1 MLAVLDIGKTHS
13 RILVLDADGS
23 ARAER
28 RRKNAPMER
37 GGIRA
42 LDADAIEQWLMATLA
57 ELARAFSISAIV
69 PVGHGATAALVAGDR
84 LAAPVLDYE
93 ADPPATIAAAYD
105 KLRDGFALT
114 LSPRLPH
121 GLNLGAQLYWQ
132 EALYP
137 ELRADVLLWPQYW
150 AWVFSGEKAAEVTS
164 LGCHTDLWSPP
175 AHTFSSLAVGRGWAM
190 KLGPL
195 APAYAVLGTLRR
207 SVAEATGLDK
217 SCKVLCGVHDSNA
230 ALFGTRGF
238 AALSSK
244 PFTLVSTGTWFVAM
258 QSGGDSPALDPA
270 RDTLANVDVHGNTVP
285 SARFMGG
292 REYEHIAGVAARS
305 NREAAL
311 RLISR
316 NAMTRPTFAAGCG
329 PFPDSQGAVLG
340 DVRDDDE
347 RAGLAALHLALM
359 SDQSLGLIA
368 ARGAIVIEGRFAEDD
383 VFPAALAALRPE
395 QPVFCSAVDDGV
407 ALGAARLADPRIVPK
422 TPLRVVAPLAA
433 DLASYRSNWL
443 REIEIARAGGKP

>member
-1 MLAVLDIGKTHS
+1 
-13 RILVLDADGS
+13 
-23 ARAER
+23 
-28 RRKNAPMER
+28 
-37 GGIRA
+37 
-42 LDADAIEQWLMATLA
+42 
-57 ELARAFSISAIV
+57 
-69 PVGHGATAALVAGDR
+69 
-84 LAAPVLDYE
+84 
-93 ADPPATIAAAYD
+93 
-105 KLRDGFALT
+105 
-114 LSPRLPH
+114 
-121 GLNLGAQLYWQ
+121 
-132 EALYP
+132 
-137 ELRADVLLWPQYW
+137 
-150 AWVFSGEKAAEVTS
+150 
-164 LGCHTDLWSPP
+164 
-175 AHTFSSLAVGRGWAM
+175 
-190 KLGPL
+190 
-195 APAYAVLGTLRR
+195 
-207 SVAEATGLDK
+207 
-217 SCKVLCGVHDSNA
+217 
-230 ALFGTRGF
+230 
-238 AALSSK
+238 
-244 PFTLVSTGTWFVAM
+244 
-258 QSGGDSPALDPA
+258 
-270 RDTLANVDVHGNTVP
+270 
-285 SARFMGG
+285 MGG

-347 RAGLAALHLALM
+347 RASLAALHLALM

>member
-23 ARAER
+23 LRAER
-28 RRKNAPMER
+28 RRKNVSVDR
-37 GGIRA
+37 GGILA
-42 LDADAIEQWLMATLA
+42 AEAIEQWLMTTLA
-57 ELARAFSISAIV
+57 ELAREFSLSAIV
-69 PVGHGATAALVAGDR
+69 PVAHGATAALVDGDR

-93 ADPPATIAAAYD
+93 ADPPAAIATAYD
-105 KLRDGFALT
+105 KLRDGFAHT

-121 GLNLGAQLYWQ
+121 GLNLGLQFFWQ
-132 EALYP
+132 ETLHP
-137 ELRADVLLWPQYW
+137 ELWPSRAEALLWPQYW
-150 AWVFSGEKAAEVTS
+150 AWVFSGEKAAEVTI

-175 AHTFSSLAVGRGWAM
+175 AHTFSTLAVGRGWAK

-195 APAYAVLGTLRR
+195 APAFAVLGTLRR

-217 SCKVLCGVHDSNA
+217 ACKVLCGIHDSNA

-238 AALSSK
+238 AELAGK
-244 PFTLVSTGTWFVAM
+244 PFALVSTGTWFVAM
-258 QSGGDSPALDPA
+258 QSGGGEPVLDPA

-292 REYEHIAGVAARS
+292 REYEHIADVAARS

-316 NAMTRPTFAAGCG
+316 NAMTRPTFAPGCG
-329 PFPDSQGAVLG
+329 PFPDSRGAILG
-340 DVRDDDE
+340 DVRGDDE
-347 RAGLAALHLALM
+347 RASLGALHLALM
-359 SDQSLGLIA
+359 SDQSLDLVA
-368 ARGAIVIEGRFAEDD
+368 ARGALVIEGRFAEDE
-383 VFPAALAALRPE
+383 VFPAALAALRPQ
-395 QPVFCSAVDDGV
+395 QPVYCSAVDDGV

-422 TPLRVVAPLAA
+422 TPLRAVAPLEG
-433 DLASYRSNWL
+433 DLETYRSNWL
-443 REIEIARAGGKP
+443 REIARGRDKP